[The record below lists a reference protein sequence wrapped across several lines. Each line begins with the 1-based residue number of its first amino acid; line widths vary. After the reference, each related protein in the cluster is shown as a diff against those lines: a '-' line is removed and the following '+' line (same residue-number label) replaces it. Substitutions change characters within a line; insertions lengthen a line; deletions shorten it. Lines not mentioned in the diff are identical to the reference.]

1 MIRMLL
7 NVSHRRFSPNTSNKK
22 TYYIIKALVGL
33 YSHSTVINFV
43 SVYVSNSY
51 DYIKVK
57 MGVQPSL
64 LDSC

>member
-1 MIRMLL
+1 M
-7 NVSHRRFSPNTSNKK
+7 
-22 TYYIIKALVGL
+22 KALVGL

-57 MGVQPSL
+57 MGMQPSL